1 VKFVALAAAASLL
14 LLSSSAQ
21 AGVCDTDL
29 QQIDAALS
37 SNPQIVVDLLAEAI
51 AHRDQGAA
59 LCAAGNDQEAIEALA
74 IAKFILGLYAQ
85 E

>member
-1 VKFVALAAAASLL
+1 VKFVTFATAVSLL

-29 QQIDAALS
+29 QQVDAALS
-37 SNPQIVVDLLAEAI
+37 SNPQIDGDLLAQAI
-51 AHRDQGAA
+51 AERDRGAA

-85 E
+85 N